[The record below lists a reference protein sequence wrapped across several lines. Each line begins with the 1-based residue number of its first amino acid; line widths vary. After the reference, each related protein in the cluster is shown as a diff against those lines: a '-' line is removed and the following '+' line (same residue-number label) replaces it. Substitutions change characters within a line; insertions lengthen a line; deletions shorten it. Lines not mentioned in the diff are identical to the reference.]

1 MGSLIEDLRHYK
13 LEYLPII
20 EWGWVSCEEWK
31 SSRVLSAEAVG
42 RDLHNSS
49 DYKKAEFNNFFVI
62 HLKIFPNYKK
72 KTS

>member
-1 MGSLIEDLRHYK
+1 MEVEQGAY
-13 LEYLPII
+13 
-20 EWGWVSCEEWK
+20 
-31 SSRVLSAEAVG
+31 AEAVG

-72 KTS
+72 KQAKTGLPQLMLSSSSIAYVNRQV